1 MCDVRKLLFCVFISV
16 LSVTAYAV
24 TDYKAMLKSCDE
36 LAQKGQQNASSTI
49 QMVRIVEEQK
59 DCYKNV
65 ANKIIDAE
73 YAKNKQQMVS
83 EFNNFIKISSDM
95 AYSMQYPDSCDP
107 NCGTIVGL
115 NAANS
120 DLEIIKAY
128 VQQLLHI
135 VSPK

>member
-1 MCDVRKLLFCVFISV
+1 MMTTVCAANEYREMAK
-16 LSVTAYAV
+16 
-24 TDYKAMLKSCDE
+24 KCDE
-36 LAQKGQQNASSTI
+36 VAEAEQQVASSTI
-49 QMVRIVEEQK
+49 QMVQIVEEQK

-95 AYSMQYPDSCDP
+95 AYSMQYPDSCNP

-120 DLEIIKAY
+120 DLEIIKTY
-128 VQQLLHI
+128 VQQLLYI
-135 VSPK
+135 VSPE

>member
-1 MCDVRKLLFCVFISV
+1 MLSMRRILLHLIVFFMITPVCVANEYREMV
-16 LSVTAYAV
+16 
-24 TDYKAMLKSCDE
+24 KKCDE
-36 LAQKGQQNASSTI
+36 VAEAEQQVATSNI
-49 QMVRIVEEQK
+49 QIVQIVDKQK

-95 AYSMQYPDSCDP
+95 AYSMQYPDSCNP

-120 DLEIIKAY
+120 DLEIIKTY
-128 VQQLLHI
+128 VQQLLYI
-135 VSPK
+135 VSPE